1 MTISAYI
8 ASLSLLKLAKNLPG
22 GIAQGLIWGL
32 MALGVLI
39 TFRLLDVADLTVDG
53 SFTLGAAVTVMLIIA
68 GWPAWLAMLVAVIAG
83 ILAGLCT
90 GLLHVKLGI
99 PVILAGIL
107 TQFSLYS
114 INLRIMGMAANK
126 ALSVDKYNLILSS
139 RNITSAILT
148 SLVIAFVLVCVFYWY
163 FGTEQGSALRATGS
177 NPAMSRA
184 LGIDIGAMKI
194 LGLAISNGV
203 VALSGGLMSQY
214 QGFADINM
222 GRGAIVIGL
231 AAVIIGEVLG
241 KAILGK
247 HLNFFGTM
255 SFVVIGGVVTALNTL
270 FSHLVRA
277 EGRSMQAS
285 IGIMLGGILNMAL
298 DPLFMFVI
306 LPRGN
311 EVVGAALATMLSNVA
326 ALIYFIIIIVKNRRV
341 LVLSA
346 KPEAAMFRDKIP
358 SAVISIGIPACLMT
372 LCENISYAILDNLM
386 SLAGTAQQA
395 GIGVAKK
402 VNMLAHCIVRGM
414 SQGVLPLIGYNYAAK
429 KFKRTEDSFRFG
441 CIISLSFALFCVV
454 IYEIFAPG
462 LASLFIK
469 NEVTVKYAAAFL
481 RRMVLAM
488 PLMSLCYP
496 LIIKFQAMGKAKES
510 ITVSILRK
518 GVLDIPLYFMMDALF
533 PLYGCMW
540 VQPIVD
546 TLSLGV
552 AAGLNRRIVRHDEST
567 RLEAEKNAE

>member
-139 RNITSAILT
+139 RNISSSILT

-255 SFVVIGGVVTALNTL
+255 SFVVIGGVVYY
-270 FSHLVRA
+270 LV
-277 EGRSMQAS
+277 
-285 IGIMLGGILNMAL
+285 
-298 DPLFMFVI
+298 V
-306 LPRGN
+306 
-311 EVVGAALATMLSNVA
+311 
-326 ALIYFIIIIVKNRRV
+326 V
-341 LVLSA
+341 LVLWLRLNSNDL
-346 KPEAAMFRDKIP
+346 KLIT
-358 SAVISIGIPACLMT
+358 AVIVALF
-372 LCENISYAILDNLM
+372 
-386 SLAGTAQQA
+386 LAVPYLREQRKT
-395 GIGVAKK
+395 
-402 VNMLAHCIVRGM
+402 
-414 SQGVLPLIGYNYAAK
+414 S
-429 KFKRTEDSFRFG
+429 FKRLRAKEDSH
-441 CIISLSFALFCVV
+441 A
-454 IYEIFAPG
+454 
-462 LASLFIK
+462 
-469 NEVTVKYAAAFL
+469 
-481 RRMVLAM
+481 
-488 PLMSLCYP
+488 
-496 LIIKFQAMGKAKES
+496 
-510 ITVSILRK
+510 
-518 GVLDIPLYFMMDALF
+518 
-533 PLYGCMW
+533 
-540 VQPIVD
+540 
-546 TLSLGV
+546 
-552 AAGLNRRIVRHDEST
+552 
-567 RLEAEKNAE
+567 

>member
-231 AAVIIGEVLG
+231 AAVIIGEVPG

-255 SFVVIGGVVTALNTL
+255 SFVVIGGVVYY
-270 FSHLVRA
+270 LV
-277 EGRSMQAS
+277 
-285 IGIMLGGILNMAL
+285 
-298 DPLFMFVI
+298 V
-306 LPRGN
+306 
-311 EVVGAALATMLSNVA
+311 
-326 ALIYFIIIIVKNRRV
+326 V
-341 LVLSA
+341 LVLWLRLNSNDL
-346 KPEAAMFRDKIP
+346 KLIT
-358 SAVISIGIPACLMT
+358 AVIVALF
-372 LCENISYAILDNLM
+372 
-386 SLAGTAQQA
+386 LAVPYLREQRKT
-395 GIGVAKK
+395 
-402 VNMLAHCIVRGM
+402 
-414 SQGVLPLIGYNYAAK
+414 S
-429 KFKRTEDSFRFG
+429 FKRLRAKEDSH
-441 CIISLSFALFCVV
+441 A
-454 IYEIFAPG
+454 
-462 LASLFIK
+462 
-469 NEVTVKYAAAFL
+469 
-481 RRMVLAM
+481 
-488 PLMSLCYP
+488 
-496 LIIKFQAMGKAKES
+496 
-510 ITVSILRK
+510 
-518 GVLDIPLYFMMDALF
+518 
-533 PLYGCMW
+533 
-540 VQPIVD
+540 
-546 TLSLGV
+546 
-552 AAGLNRRIVRHDEST
+552 
-567 RLEAEKNAE
+567 

>member
-139 RNITSAILT
+139 RNITSSILT

-203 VALSGGLMSQY
+203 VALSGGVMSQS

-255 SFVVIGGVVTALNTL
+255 SFVVIGGVVYY
-270 FSHLVRA
+270 LV
-277 EGRSMQAS
+277 
-285 IGIMLGGILNMAL
+285 
-298 DPLFMFVI
+298 V
-306 LPRGN
+306 
-311 EVVGAALATMLSNVA
+311 
-326 ALIYFIIIIVKNRRV
+326 V
-341 LVLSA
+341 LVLWLRLNSNDL
-346 KPEAAMFRDKIP
+346 KLIT
-358 SAVISIGIPACLMT
+358 AVIVALF
-372 LCENISYAILDNLM
+372 
-386 SLAGTAQQA
+386 LAVPYLREQRKT
-395 GIGVAKK
+395 
-402 VNMLAHCIVRGM
+402 
-414 SQGVLPLIGYNYAAK
+414 S
-429 KFKRTEDSFRFG
+429 FKRLRAKEDSH
-441 CIISLSFALFCVV
+441 A
-454 IYEIFAPG
+454 
-462 LASLFIK
+462 
-469 NEVTVKYAAAFL
+469 
-481 RRMVLAM
+481 
-488 PLMSLCYP
+488 
-496 LIIKFQAMGKAKES
+496 
-510 ITVSILRK
+510 
-518 GVLDIPLYFMMDALF
+518 
-533 PLYGCMW
+533 
-540 VQPIVD
+540 
-546 TLSLGV
+546 
-552 AAGLNRRIVRHDEST
+552 
-567 RLEAEKNAE
+567 

>member
-139 RNITSAILT
+139 RNITSSILT

-255 SFVVIGGVVTALNTL
+255 SFVVIGGVVYY
-270 FSHLVRA
+270 LV
-277 EGRSMQAS
+277 
-285 IGIMLGGILNMAL
+285 
-298 DPLFMFVI
+298 V
-306 LPRGN
+306 
-311 EVVGAALATMLSNVA
+311 
-326 ALIYFIIIIVKNRRV
+326 V
-341 LVLSA
+341 LVLWLRLNSNDL
-346 KPEAAMFRDKIP
+346 KLIT
-358 SAVISIGIPACLMT
+358 AVIVALF
-372 LCENISYAILDNLM
+372 
-386 SLAGTAQQA
+386 LAVPYLREQRKT
-395 GIGVAKK
+395 
-402 VNMLAHCIVRGM
+402 
-414 SQGVLPLIGYNYAAK
+414 S
-429 KFKRTEDSFRFG
+429 FKRMRAKEDSH
-441 CIISLSFALFCVV
+441 A
-454 IYEIFAPG
+454 
-462 LASLFIK
+462 
-469 NEVTVKYAAAFL
+469 
-481 RRMVLAM
+481 
-488 PLMSLCYP
+488 
-496 LIIKFQAMGKAKES
+496 
-510 ITVSILRK
+510 
-518 GVLDIPLYFMMDALF
+518 
-533 PLYGCMW
+533 
-540 VQPIVD
+540 
-546 TLSLGV
+546 
-552 AAGLNRRIVRHDEST
+552 
-567 RLEAEKNAE
+567 

>member
-68 GWPAWLAMLVAVIAG
+68 GWPAWLAMLVAVLAG

-255 SFVVIGGVVTALNTL
+255 SFVVIGGVVYY
-270 FSHLVRA
+270 LV
-277 EGRSMQAS
+277 
-285 IGIMLGGILNMAL
+285 
-298 DPLFMFVI
+298 V
-306 LPRGN
+306 
-311 EVVGAALATMLSNVA
+311 
-326 ALIYFIIIIVKNRRV
+326 V
-341 LVLSA
+341 LVLWLRLNSNDL
-346 KPEAAMFRDKIP
+346 KLIT
-358 SAVISIGIPACLMT
+358 AVIVALF
-372 LCENISYAILDNLM
+372 
-386 SLAGTAQQA
+386 LAVPYLREQRKT
-395 GIGVAKK
+395 
-402 VNMLAHCIVRGM
+402 
-414 SQGVLPLIGYNYAAK
+414 S
-429 KFKRTEDSFRFG
+429 FKRLRAKEDSH
-441 CIISLSFALFCVV
+441 A
-454 IYEIFAPG
+454 
-462 LASLFIK
+462 
-469 NEVTVKYAAAFL
+469 
-481 RRMVLAM
+481 
-488 PLMSLCYP
+488 
-496 LIIKFQAMGKAKES
+496 
-510 ITVSILRK
+510 
-518 GVLDIPLYFMMDALF
+518 
-533 PLYGCMW
+533 
-540 VQPIVD
+540 
-546 TLSLGV
+546 
-552 AAGLNRRIVRHDEST
+552 
-567 RLEAEKNAE
+567 

>member
-255 SFVVIGGVVTALNTL
+255 SFVVIGGVVYY
-270 FSHLVRA
+270 LV
-277 EGRSMQAS
+277 
-285 IGIMLGGILNMAL
+285 
-298 DPLFMFVI
+298 V
-306 LPRGN
+306 
-311 EVVGAALATMLSNVA
+311 
-326 ALIYFIIIIVKNRRV
+326 V
-341 LVLSA
+341 LVLWLRLNSNDL
-346 KPEAAMFRDKIP
+346 KLIT
-358 SAVISIGIPACLMT
+358 AVIVT
-372 LCENISYAILDNLM
+372 LF
-386 SLAGTAQQA
+386 LAVPYLREQRKT
-395 GIGVAKK
+395 
-402 VNMLAHCIVRGM
+402 
-414 SQGVLPLIGYNYAAK
+414 S
-429 KFKRTEDSFRFG
+429 FKRLRAKEDSH
-441 CIISLSFALFCVV
+441 A
-454 IYEIFAPG
+454 
-462 LASLFIK
+462 
-469 NEVTVKYAAAFL
+469 
-481 RRMVLAM
+481 
-488 PLMSLCYP
+488 
-496 LIIKFQAMGKAKES
+496 
-510 ITVSILRK
+510 
-518 GVLDIPLYFMMDALF
+518 
-533 PLYGCMW
+533 
-540 VQPIVD
+540 
-546 TLSLGV
+546 
-552 AAGLNRRIVRHDEST
+552 
-567 RLEAEKNAE
+567 